1 MQQDLEQRTRS
12 TVALL
17 VSYGLQ
23 GKDLV
28 NVLVQAPRVLAQ
40 TLPQLT
46 TRIAFAARHLGAN
59 LQVCGTRPSSCGI
72 KACGDPELEPV
83 RATASLCGF
92 VVLDADVLALMP
104 LNAAAVQL
112 WQTLSHTRQSSSLK

>member
-46 TRIAFAARHLGAN
+46 TRISFAARHLGAN
-59 LQVCGTRPSSCGI
+59 LQVCGTGQALVPPRPACTVQQAPAGI
-72 KACGDPELEPV
+72 SQA
-83 RATASLCGF
+83 
-92 VVLDADVLALMP
+92 
-104 LNAAAVQL
+104 
-112 WQTLSHTRQSSSLK
+112 